1 MLGTGEIGIANA
13 GLIDERLQRHSCGVG
28 REARRTGCA
37 NHASAA
43 ADSARYFFR
52 KLLPIASELSVFSV
66 VWVSQKATF
75 HQHSWNSCF
84 SENVVTT
91 ATNAAIRRGRSSGDV
106 VMNGGGEWQAVMVIE
121 IRLDA
126 ICPSACG
133 GVEVNTDKN
142 CVAV

>member
-52 KLLPIASELSVFSV
+52 KLLPIASELGVFGV
-66 VWVSQKATF
+66 AGVSQKATF
-75 HQHSWNSCF
+75 HQHRWNSRF
-84 SENVVTT
+84 SENVVAT

-126 ICPSACG
+126 A
-133 GVEVNTDKN
+133 T
-142 CVAV
+142 

>member
-1 MLGTGEIGIANA
+1 MIGITNA

-52 KLLPIASELSVFSV
+52 KLLPIASELGVFGV
-66 VWVSQKATF
+66 AGVSQKATF
-75 HQHSWNSCF
+75 HQHRWNSRF
-84 SENVVTT
+84 SENVVAT
-91 ATNAAIRRGRSSGDV
+91 ATNAAIRRGRSSRDV
-106 VMNGGGEWQAVMVIE
+106 VMNGGGQRQAITVIK

-126 ICPSACG
+126 ICPSACC

-142 CVAV
+142 CIAI